1 MSDQLLIIFRSD
13 IRNLDEITQK
23 NLYFSLYNLTY
34 PQLLFLLNDHGLA
47 EDAVNEVFIKAMKS
61 GPKTKPDSNIKAWLK
76 QIARNTA
83 FDILRK
89 NKKYRQ
95 VSDIEN
101 VIDTKNS
108 KNFNGITED
117 IDQMIDNLIRSE
129 AIHTSLSQ
137 LKWEYRVVLYLKYI
151 EDKSSKEIANMLGIK
166 EPVMSKRLKKARSA
180 LAEVLT
186 QTWGDNK

>member
-117 IDQMIDNLIRSE
+117 IDKMIDNLIRSE

>member
-1 MSDQLLIIFRSD
+1 
-13 IRNLDEITQK
+13 
-23 NLYFSLYNLTY
+23 
-34 PQLLFLLNDHGLA
+34 
-47 EDAVNEVFIKAMKS
+47 MKS

-95 VSDIEN
+95 FSEIEN

-108 KNFNGITED
+108 KSFNGITED
-117 IDQMIDNLIRSE
+117 IDKMIDNLIRTESITTCLE
-129 AIHTSLSQ
+129 L

-151 EDKSSKEIANMLGIK
+151 EDKSSKEIAKMLGIK

-186 QTWGDNK
+186 QTWGDD

>member
-108 KNFNGITED
+108 KSFNGITED

>member
-1 MSDQLLIIFRSD
+1 MSEELLSVFRSD

-23 NLYFSLYNLTY
+23 NLYYALYQLTY
-34 PQLLFLLNDHGLA
+34 PQLLFLLNDHALA
-47 EDAVNEVFIKAMKS
+47 EDAVNEVFIKAMRS

-95 VSDIEN
+95 FSEIEN

-108 KNFNGITED
+108 KSFNGITED
-117 IDQMIDNLIRSE
+117 IDKMIDNLIRTES
-129 AIHTSLSQ
+129 ISTCLGL

-151 EDKSSKEIANMLGIK
+151 EDKSSKEIAKMLGIK

-186 QTWGDNK
+186 QTWGDN

>member
-108 KNFNGITED
+108 KSFNGITED
-117 IDQMIDNLIRSE
+117 IDKMIDNLIRSE

>member
-1 MSDQLLIIFRSD
+1 MSDQLLTIFRSD

-23 NLYFSLYNLTY
+23 NLYFSLYNLIY

-47 EDAVNEVFIKAMKS
+47 EDAINEVFIKAMKS
-61 GPKTKPDSNIKAWLK
+61 GPKTKSDSNIKAWLK

-108 KNFNGITED
+108 KSFNGITED
-117 IDQMIDNLIRSE
+117 IDKMIDNLIRTE
-129 AIHTSLSQ
+129 AIHTCLSQ

-180 LAEVLT
+180 LAELLT
-186 QTWGDNK
+186 QTWGDN